1 VEYETAVKHMTRRKL
16 EEYAVAAAETLERLE
31 NENSQLR
38 RDIQLAQ
45 VVDMD
50 VIKGW
55 QRWSQIADEEREK
68 WADTATRL
76 TGENE
81 HLKGFMDLV
90 ERASGGILVAL
101 TDIGTMASE
110 ESEEGTNQKA
120 MRKGLKKITQLAKE
134 ARQAYDEY
142 LPRGCRSQR
151 RARSRSQTKTHSFP
165 TAKRSKRKIIR
176 TSK

>member
-1 VEYETAVKHMTRRKL
+1 MTRRKL

-142 LPRGCRSQR
+142 FQEGADPNEEPALEPDEDPQLPDSEEVEEENHQDEQV
-151 RARSRSQTKTHSFP
+151 ATDAQ
-165 TAKRSKRKIIR
+165 
-176 TSK
+176 